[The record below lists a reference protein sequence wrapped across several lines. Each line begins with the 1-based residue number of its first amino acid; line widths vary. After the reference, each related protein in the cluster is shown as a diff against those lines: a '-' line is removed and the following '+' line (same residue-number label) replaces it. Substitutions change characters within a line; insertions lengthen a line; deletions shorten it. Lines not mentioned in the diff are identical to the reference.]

1 MRIEQLTFLRFF
13 AAAVVVVFHY
23 GVEATGLSGF
33 LTAGPQMVTFFFVLS
48 GFVMTVAY
56 GGKAVRPGA
65 FWAARAAR
73 ILPVYFLA
81 LVLIIIAFK
90 LSGEKINP
98 KALLLNIFLV
108 QYWVHPHATALNTP
122 GWSLSVEAF
131 FYFTFPFILILIR
144 RFSISVDKLLFIA
157 IMLWAITQTVTTVVL
172 SYGFYKGIYSPSHS
186 FIYYFPIPH
195 FCSFLLGIGGGMV
208 FLTKKDCESGNVYD
222 FIVLMLAAA
231 SLAVLVLMMNNE
243 AAVAKFFKLNF
254 AFCSSFYA
262 PLSAI
267 LITAL
272 SLCRLKALRS
282 LLGSK
287 PLVLLGNASY
297 SLYMLQKPVHAAF
310 LKFFTWNI
318 EIPPLYDFLLYFTL
332 LIAVSIASF
341 LLFEHPLNLFLRRK
355 LLGASGGATPA

>member
-1 MRIEQLTFLRFF
+1 MRIEQLTFLRFL
-13 AAAVVVVFHY
+13 AAAVVVIFHY

-56 GGKAVRPGA
+56 GNKRVMARA

-73 ILPVYFLA
+73 ILPVYLISLM
-81 LVLIIIAFK
+81 LVVIAFK
-90 LSGEKINP
+90 LSKTEINST
-98 KALLLNIFLV
+98 ALLLNIFLL
-108 QYWVHPHATALNTP
+108 QSWIHPHATSLNTP
-122 GWSLSVEAF
+122 AWSLSVEAF

-144 RFSISVDKLLFIA
+144 QFSISVGKLMFIA
-157 IMLWAITQTVTTVVL
+157 IMLWAITQTVNTVVL
-172 SYGFYKGIYSPSHS
+172 SYGFYKGIYSASHS
-186 FIYYFPIPH
+186 FIYYFPLPH
-195 FCSFLLGIGGGMV
+195 FCSFLLGIAGGMV
-208 FLTKKDCESGNVYD
+208 FLTKKDLESRKSYD
-222 FIVLMLAAA
+222 FIALMLAAA
-231 SLAVLVLMMNNE
+231 SLASLVVMMNNE

-262 PLSAI
+262 PLCAM

-318 EIPPLYDFLLYFTL
+318 KIPQLYDFLLYFTL

-355 LLGASGGATPA
+355 LLGASGSRQ

>member
-1 MRIEQLTFLRFF
+1 MRIEQLTFLRFL

-56 GGKAVRPGA
+56 GNRKVGAGA
-65 FWAARAAR
+65 FWAARAAK
-73 ILPVYFLA
+73 ILPVYFISLA
-81 LVLIIIAFK
+81 LILIAFK
-90 LSGEKINP
+90 LSKTEIHS
-98 KALLLNIFLV
+98 KALLLNIFLL
-108 QYWVHPHATALNTP
+108 QSWIHPHATSLNTP
-122 GWSLSVEAF
+122 AWSLSVEAF

-144 RFSISVDKLLFIA
+144 RFSLSVGKMLFIA
-157 IMLWAITQTVTTVVL
+157 IMLWVITQTVTTVVL
-172 SYGFYKGIYSPSHS
+172 SYGFYKGLYSASHS

-195 FCSFLLGIGGGMV
+195 FCSFLLGLAGGMV
-208 FLTKKDCESGNVYD
+208 FIANKDRESGKKDD
-222 FIVLMLAAA
+222 FFFLLLAAA
-231 SLAVLVLMMNNE
+231 SLAALVVMMNNE
-243 AAVAKFFKLNF
+243 TAVAKFFKLNF

-262 PLSAI
+262 PLCTL

-272 SLCRLKALRS
+272 SLCRSKVLQVLQI
-282 LLGSK
+282 K

-310 LKFFTWNI
+310 LKFFTWNVK
-318 EIPPLYDFLLYFTL
+318 IPPLYDFLLYFAI

-341 LLFEHPLNLFLRRK
+341 LLFEHPLNLFLRRT
-355 LLGASGGATPA
+355 LFRADSGRQ